1 MMKNI
6 LKCWTK
12 CLTKKLQ
19 SIMQMTCSYKP
30 LLLKAFFR
38 FADDEGKA
46 QFSDIV
52 DYFDKFYKER
62 RNNGLVAEKKG
73 SIYSSNNC
81 SKKQI
86 ENNMLRFPFKRFYDM
101 NFM

>member
-1 MMKNI
+1 M
-6 LKCWTK
+6 
-12 CLTKKLQ
+12 TKKLQ
-19 SIMQMTCSYKP
+19 SIMQMTYSYKP

-52 DYFDKFYKER
+52 DYFDKFYKKR

-73 SIYSSNNC
+73 KY
-81 SKKQI
+81 
-86 ENNMLRFPFKRFYDM
+86 LFFK
-101 NFM
+101 